1 MKTYLVSYQDCG
13 SSLDKSLHVTQ
24 ARTAKEAAQNA
35 IEAYGFRST
44 QVVAL
49 AEIFGPKE
57 TYLAFC
63 PEDIGETEALEQ
75 FREGCL
81 HDEVSVLHAVAVDDV
96 LGKTLK
102 AGKLL

>member
-24 ARTAKEAAQNA
+24 ARTGKEAVQNA
-35 IEAYGFRST
+35 IEAYGFPS

-49 AEIFGPKE
+49 AEVFGPKE
-57 TYLAFC
+57 TYLAFH
-63 PEDIGETEALEQ
+63 PEDISEEEALKQ
-75 FREGCL
+75 FREGFL
-81 HDEVSVLHAVAVDDV
+81 YDEVSILHAVAVADV

-102 AGKLL
+102 AGNLL